1 MGTAQPGRH
10 HWAWARMSRW
20 IYAWRHPQA
29 PDPQV
34 ASSIETMA
42 EAHLHTH
49 STATLRDLQRRALQ
63 FALVLNGAYLLI
75 EIGGALI
82 FNSLALLADAA
93 HMLSDVVGLG
103 IALAAQRLAMRPA
116 TARHTYGFQ
125 RAEVLGALANAV
137 VIGAATTWIVYEAI
151 GRLRDPQTVE
161 GGGLLIVA
169 AAGLAVN
176 AWSAIVIRRAQG
188 NSLNMR
194 GAFVHMWADALGS
207 VAVIVAAVG
216 VLVWEAAWLDPA
228 ASLAIAA
235 IVIWSAWGL
244 LRAKL
249 QVLLE
254 GAPSHLRSEEIENA
268 LADESGVESVHH
280 LHLWSLASDVP
291 ALSAHVVL
299 GGEPTL
305 HDAQNKGDEIKLML
319 EERFGISHATLELEC
334 HDCED

>member
-1 MGTAQPGRH
+1 MAQ
-10 HWAWARMSRW
+10 
-20 IYAWRHPQA
+20 
-29 PDPQV
+29 
-34 ASSIETMA
+34 
-42 EAHLHTH
+42 AHLHRH

-63 FALVLNGAYLLI
+63 FALVLNGGYFLVELV
-75 EIGGALI
+75 GALI

-137 VIGAATTWIVYEAI
+137 VIGLITAWIVYEAI
-151 GRLRDPQTVE
+151 GRLQVPQSVE
-161 GGGLLIVA
+161 GGGLLLVA

-176 AWSAIVIRRAQG
+176 TWSALVIRRAQG

-207 VAVIVAAVG
+207 VAVIVAAIG
-216 VLVWEAAWLDPA
+216 VLVWDATWLDPA

-235 IVIWSAWGL
+235 IVIWSAAGL
-244 LRAKL
+244 LRATL

-254 GAPSHLRSEEIENA
+254 GAPSHLRSEEIETA
-268 LADESGVESVHH
+268 MEAAPGVESVHH

-299 GGEPTL
+299 GGELSL
-305 HDAQNKGDEIKLML
+305 HDAQGRGDELKVML

>member
-1 MGTAQPGRH
+1 MAQ
-10 HWAWARMSRW
+10 
-20 IYAWRHPQA
+20 
-29 PDPQV
+29 
-34 ASSIETMA
+34 
-42 EAHLHTH
+42 AHLHPH

-63 FALVLNGAYLLI
+63 FALVLNGGYLLV
-75 EIGGALI
+75 EIGGALM

-125 RAEVLGALANAV
+125 RAEVLGALVNGV
-137 VIGAATTWIVYEAI
+137 VIGAATAWIVYEAI
-151 GRLRDPQTVE
+151 GRLREPQTVE
-161 GGGLLIVA
+161 GGGLLLVA

-176 AWSAIVIRRAQG
+176 TWSALVIRRAQG

-207 VAVIVAAVG
+207 VAVIVAATG
-216 VLVWEAAWLDPA
+216 VIFWDASWLDPA

-244 LRAKL
+244 LRATL
-249 QVLLE
+249 RVLLE
-254 GAPSHLRSEEIENA
+254 GAPNHLRSEEIERA
-268 LADESGVESVHH
+268 IAESSGVESIHH
-280 LHLWSLASDVP
+280 VHLWSLASDVP
-291 ALSAHVVL
+291 ALSAHIVL
-299 GGEPTL
+299 EGELSL
-305 HDAQNKGDEIKLML
+305 HDAQGKGDEIKLML
-319 EERFGISHATLELEC
+319 DERFGISHATLELEC

>member
-1 MGTAQPGRH
+1 MAQ
-10 HWAWARMSRW
+10 
-20 IYAWRHPQA
+20 
-29 PDPQV
+29 
-34 ASSIETMA
+34 
-42 EAHLHTH
+42 AHLHQH

-63 FALVLNGAYLLI
+63 FALILNGGYLLV
-75 EIGGALI
+75 EVGGALM
-82 FNSLALLADAA
+82 FNSLALFADAA

-137 VIGAATTWIVYEAI
+137 VIGAATAWIVYEAV
-151 GRLRDPQTVE
+151 GRLREPQTVE
-161 GGGLLIVA
+161 GGGLLLVA

-188 NSLNMR
+188 HSLNMR

-207 VAVIVAAVG
+207 VAVIAAAIG
-216 VLVWEAAWLDPA
+216 VLIWDATWLDPA
-228 ASLAIAA
+228 ASMAIAA
-235 IVIWSAWGL
+235 IVIWSAGGL
-244 LRAKL
+244 LRATL

-254 GAPSHLRSEEIENA
+254 GAPSHLRSEEIERA
-268 LADESGVESVHH
+268 LGESSGVESVHH

-299 GGEPTL
+299 EGELSL
-305 HDAQNKGDEIKLML
+305 HDAQGRGDQLKLML

>member
-1 MGTAQPGRH
+1 MAQ
-10 HWAWARMSRW
+10 
-20 IYAWRHPQA
+20 
-29 PDPQV
+29 
-34 ASSIETMA
+34 
-42 EAHLHTH
+42 AHLHPH
-49 STATLRDLQRRALQ
+49 STATLRDFQRRALQ
-63 FALVLNGAYLLI
+63 FALVLNGGYLLV

-137 VIGAATTWIVYEAI
+137 VIGAVTTWIVYEAV
-151 GRLRDPQTVE
+151 GRLREPQSVE
-161 GGGLLIVA
+161 GGGLLLVA
-169 AAGLAVN
+169 AAGLIVN
-176 AWSAIVIRRAQG
+176 AWSALVIRRAQG
-188 NSLNMR
+188 SSLNMR

-207 VAVIVAAVG
+207 IGVIVAATG
-216 VLVWEAAWLDPA
+216 VLVWDATWLDPA

-244 LRAKL
+244 LRATL

>member
-1 MGTAQPGRH
+1 MAQ
-10 HWAWARMSRW
+10 
-20 IYAWRHPQA
+20 
-29 PDPQV
+29 
-34 ASSIETMA
+34 
-42 EAHLHTH
+42 AHLHPH

-63 FALVLNGAYLLI
+63 FALVLNGGYLLV
-75 EIGGALI
+75 EIAGALI

-137 VIGAATTWIVYEAI
+137 VIGAATTWIVFEAI
-151 GRLRDPQTVE
+151 GRLRDPQSVE
-161 GGGLLIVA
+161 GGGLLLVA
-169 AAGLAVN
+169 AAGLIVN
-176 AWSAIVIRRAQG
+176 AWSALVIRRSQG
-188 NSLNMR
+188 TSLNMR

-207 VAVIVAAVG
+207 IGVIVAAIG
-216 VLVWEAAWLDPA
+216 VLAWDATWLDPA

-244 LRAKL
+244 LRATL

>member
-1 MGTAQPGRH
+1 MAQ
-10 HWAWARMSRW
+10 
-20 IYAWRHPQA
+20 
-29 PDPQV
+29 
-34 ASSIETMA
+34 
-42 EAHLHTH
+42 AHLHKH

-63 FALVLNGAYLLI
+63 FSLVLNGGYLLV
-75 EIGGALI
+75 EAGGALI

-137 VIGAATTWIVYEAI
+137 VIGAATAWIVYEAI
-151 GRLRDPQTVE
+151 GRLREPQSVE
-161 GGGLLIVA
+161 GGGLLLVA

-176 AWSAIVIRRAQG
+176 TWSALVIRRAQG

-207 VAVIVAAVG
+207 VAVMAAAIG
-216 VLVWEAAWLDPA
+216 VLVWEATWLDPA

-235 IVIWSAWGL
+235 IVIWSAGGL
-244 LRAKL
+244 LRATL

-254 GAPSHLRSEEIENA
+254 GAPSDLRSEEIETA
-268 LADESGVESVHH
+268 MAESPGVESVHH

-299 GGEPTL
+299 GGELSL
-305 HDAQNKGDEIKLML
+305 HDAQGRGDDLKVML

>member
-1 MGTAQPGRH
+1 MAQ
-10 HWAWARMSRW
+10 
-20 IYAWRHPQA
+20 
-29 PDPQV
+29 
-34 ASSIETMA
+34 
-42 EAHLHTH
+42 AHLHPH

-63 FALVLNGAYLLI
+63 YALVLNGGYLLV

-82 FNSLALLADAA
+82 FNSLALLADTA

-116 TARHTYGFQ
+116 TARHTYGFH

-137 VIGAATTWIVYEAI
+137 VIAGATGWIVYEAV

-161 GGGLLIVA
+161 GGGLLLVA

-176 AWSAIVIRRAQG
+176 TWSAIVIRRAQG
-188 NSLNMR
+188 DSLNMR

-207 VAVIVAAVG
+207 VAVIVAAIG
-216 VLVWEAAWLDPA
+216 VLVWEAVWLDPA

-244 LRAKL
+244 LRATL
-249 QVLLE
+249 HVLLE
-254 GAPSHLRSEEIENA
+254 GAPSHLHSEDIERA
-268 LADESGVESVHH
+268 LAESSGVESIHH
-280 LHLWSLASDVP
+280 VHLWSLASDVP

-299 GGEPTL
+299 DGEMSL
-305 HDAQNKGDEIKLML
+305 HDAQDKGDELKLML
-319 EERFGISHATLELEC
+319 EEEFGISHATLELEC

>member
-1 MGTAQPGRH
+1 
-10 HWAWARMSRW
+10 
-20 IYAWRHPQA
+20 
-29 PDPQV
+29 
-34 ASSIETMA
+34 MA
-42 EAHLHTH
+42 DAHLHLH

-63 FALVLNGAYLLI
+63 FALVLNGGYLLV

-125 RAEVLGALANAV
+125 RAEVLGALANAI
-137 VIGAATTWIVYEAI
+137 VIGAATAWIVYEAI
-151 GRLRDPQTVE
+151 GRLREPQSVE
-161 GGGLLIVA
+161 GGGLLLVA
-169 AAGLAVN
+169 AAGLSIN
-176 AWSAIVIRRAQG
+176 AWSALVIRRAQG

-207 VAVIVAAVG
+207 VAVMVAAIG
-216 VLVWEAAWLDPA
+216 VIVWDATWLDPA

-244 LRAKL
+244 LRATL

-254 GAPSHLRSEEIENA
+254 GAPSHLRSEEIEMA
-268 LADESGVESVHH
+268 IAESSGVESIHH
-280 LHLWSLASDVP
+280 VHLWSLASDVP
-291 ALSAHVVL
+291 ALSAHIVL
-299 GGEPTL
+299 EGELSL
-305 HDAQNKGDEIKLML
+305 HDAQGKGDEIKLML
-319 EERFGISHATLELEC
+319 DKRFGISHATLELEC